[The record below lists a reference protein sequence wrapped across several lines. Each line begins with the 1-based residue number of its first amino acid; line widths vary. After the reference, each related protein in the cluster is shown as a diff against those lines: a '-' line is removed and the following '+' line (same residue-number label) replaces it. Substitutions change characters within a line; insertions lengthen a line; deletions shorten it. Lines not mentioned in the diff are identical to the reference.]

1 VQYLGADVFG
11 CPHQKSGI
19 EAAME
24 SDPLARLEAAIAASA
39 AERDRIL
46 QKDRAEQE
54 ARMQL
59 QEEAKAIW
67 AERRKELPDVVEA
80 INGLLRRHGY
90 AGVALRM
97 FDLKH
102 SDIDRAVVEFAHSE
116 HSASKILLCATLAGD
131 FTCSVGTVDEPAGAT
146 RMPISELTEDR
157 FKEALAEAVM
167 DCLKGKRA
175 PRPD

>member
-1 VQYLGADVFG
+1 VPSCQM
-11 CPHQKSGI
+11 SGV
-19 EAAME
+19 EDAME
-24 SDPLARLEAAIAASA
+24 SDPLKRLEAAIAASA
-39 AERDRIL
+39 AERDRID
-46 QKDRAEQE
+46 QKDRAEIA
-54 ARMQL
+54 ARMRL

-67 AERRKELPDVVEA
+67 AERRKELPGVVET

-90 AGVALRM
+90 VGAALKK

-102 SDIDRAVVEFAHSE
+102 SDIDRAVIEFAHSE

-131 FTCSVGTVDEPAGAT
+131 FTCSVGPVDEAAGAT
-146 RMPISELTEDR
+146 RMPMSELTEDLL
-157 FKEALAEAVM
+157 KEALAQAVM